1 MTHFGV
7 PLFDPFWQVRAK
19 SDAFHRCYL
28 GGSGQGAQKGGPKR
42 GHFGPPPRAP
52 DPPKPLKKWTK
63 VRIQLEDLG
72 SEGPLGPPQRA
83 ILAPLFD
90 PLFDPSWAKSYIL
103 KGLIWHPRSG
113 GGSKMGQIWTPSG
126 HPPERGCQINPF
138 SM

>member
-1 MTHFGV
+1 MTPPGPLGAKMTEEMAKSRISAPLNGV
-7 PLFDPFWQVRAK
+7 WGVREGSKRVQNDPFWDPLFDPFWPVRAK

-83 ILAPLFD
+83 ILAP
-90 PLFDPSWAKSYIL
+90 
-103 KGLIWHPRSG
+103 
-113 GGSKMGQIWTPSG
+113 
-126 HPPERGCQINPF
+126 PF
-138 SM
+138 